1 MLQHLPN
8 AITLLNLFF
17 GCVGIYA
24 CATNDYQLVP
34 YCMAAALIADFLD
47 GYLARMLKVKSD
59 LGAQLDSLADNVT
72 FGVLPGMM
80 LLQLISM
87 STIGGGGGSYML
99 NPLGYLAFIYSIFA
113 CLRLAK
119 FNLDTRQTEGFIG
132 MPTPAG
138 GIFVL
143 GLYLYFF
150 EQDFSNLPSMAFKLI
165 YQPWTL
171 LAIIAGLSW
180 LMISEI
186 PMFSLKGNLFQ
197 WKGNQVRMVFLV
209 VSALLLIGL
218 GVIGLTAVILLY
230 VLVSAMAHFAGK
242 QPKVEG

>member
-1 MLQHLPN
+1 MLRHLPN
-8 AITLLNLFF
+8 TITLINLFF
-17 GCVGIYA
+17 GCIGIYA
-24 CATNDYQLVP
+24 CAVNDYQLVP
-34 YCMAAALIADFLD
+34 YCMAAALLADFLD
-47 GYLARMLKVKSD
+47 GYLARALKVKSD

-80 LLQLISM
+80 LLHLISM
-87 STIGGGGGSYML
+87 SQFGGGGSYTL
-99 NPLGYLAFIYSIFA
+99 NPLAYLGFAYSLFA

-150 EQDFSNLPSMAFKLI
+150 EQDFSAMPTLAFKFI
-165 YQPWTL
+165 YQPWSL
-171 LAIIAGLSW
+171 LAIVAGLSW

-186 PMFSLKGNLFQ
+186 PMFSLKGNLLQ
-197 WKGNQVRMVFLV
+197 WKGNQIRMVFLV
-209 VSALLLIGL
+209 ISALMLLGL
-218 GVIGLTAVILLY
+218 GSIGLTAVISLY
-230 VLVSAMAHFAGK
+230 VLISVIGYFAKPAAG
-242 QPKVEG
+242 

>member
-34 YCMAAALIADFLD
+34 YCMAAALVADFLD

-72 FGVLPGMM
+72 FGVLPGLM

-87 STIGGGGGSYML
+87 STFGGGGSYTL

-119 FNLDTRQTEGFIG
+119 FNLDPRQTDGFIG

-138 GIFVL
+138 GVFVL

-165 YQPWTL
+165 YQPWAL
-171 LAIIAGLSW
+171 LAILAGLSW

-186 PMFSLKGNLFQ
+186 PMFSLKGNFFQ

-218 GVIGLTAVILLY
+218 GAIGLTAVILLY
-230 VLVSAMAHFAGK
+230 VLVSAMSYFAGR
-242 QPKVEG
+242 QPKIDG